1 LWPVRCLAL
10 ALCALAPSG
19 CSSPGAE
26 PPLGGAIGST
36 DPGGSGGAGG
46 AAGSAGQSVG
56 GSSSAGASAG
66 GSAGQ
71 VTAGSSTGGA
81 MACSSYMDEAGYT
94 LPVHIK
100 NTSTKTLYVGQS
112 EMTCQ
117 AERLFQVEDGA
128 RHVLPSLDGCH
139 TSCQALM
146 QTGPVACPLACAAP
160 VTIALAPGQTIDVP
174 WDGRFA
180 VPQTLPTQCMPSTV
194 TSPTSCVQAQQ
205 IDPALF
211 TFIAQAGTQ
220 RQCLDPSG
228 TCPCTPSANG
238 TCTSASTLIT
248 GTIITTEFLI
258 KLEPGETSPS
268 GAPPYIGLEFK
279 DVAN

>member
-1 LWPVRCLAL
+1 MLPC
-10 ALCALAPSG
+10 CGAPA
-19 CSSPGAE
+19 AE
-26 PPLGGAIGST
+26 PPLGGSIGST
-36 DPGGSGGAGG
+36 DLGGTGGLGG
-46 AAGSAGQSVG
+46 
-56 GSSSAGASAG
+56 AG

-71 VTAGSSTGGA
+71 SIGGSSTAGASAGTSAGQVTGGSSVGGA
-81 MACSSYMDEAGYT
+81 MACSSYMDEAGYS

-100 NTSTKTLYVGQS
+100 NTSTKTLYLGQS

-117 AERLFQVEDGA
+117 VERLFQVEDGA
-128 RHVLPSLDGCH
+128 RQVLPGLEGCH

-146 QTGPVACPLACAAP
+146 QTGPVACPLACATPTA
-160 VTIALAPGQTIDVP
+160 VTLAPGQTIDVA

-180 VPQTLPTQCMPSTV
+180 VPQTLPTQCMPSSS

-205 IDPALF
+205 IEPALF

-228 TCPCTPSANG
+228 TCPCTPNANG
-238 TCTSASTLIT
+238 TCTSSSTLIA

-258 KLEPGETSPS
+258 KLEPGETSP
-268 GAPPYIGLEFK
+268 GGEPPYIGLEFK